1 MAENSPKTPPTALEY
16 AMKILSKRVYAE
28 SEIQSKLQKKGYSAA
43 EIKTAVEDCRRYAF
57 LNDKRYAEDYANL
70 LNQRGCGSL
79 LIRRKLQMLHIAE
92 EYIDNALAQAA
103 ENEMTAA
110 KNSLDFK
117 LRMLKN
123 EKDKFKKK
131 QKIYAFLVSRGYS
144 FDIIRELLEGI
155 EF

>member
-1 MAENSPKTPPTALEY
+1 MTANPPKTPPTALEY

-28 SEIQSKLQKKGYSAA
+28 SEICTKLQKKGFPPEEIASA
-43 EIKTAVEDCRRYAF
+43 IEDCRRYSF
-57 LNDKRYAEDYANL
+57 LNDERYAADYANL
-70 LNQRGCGSL
+70 LNSRGCGSI
-79 LIRRKLQMLHIAE
+79 LIRRKLVMLRIKEEFIEQAVADVAE
-92 EYIDNALAQAA
+92 K
-103 ENEMTAA
+103 EMDAA

-123 EKDKFKKK
+123 EKDNFKKK

-144 FDIIRELLEGI
+144 FDIIRELLENV